1 MKISVIIPMYGVEN
15 YIARCARSLFEQTFT
30 SDVEFLFI
38 DDASKDRSSEVLA
51 TVIDEYA
58 EKNLDVKIFRHE
70 KNQGLP
76 SARNTGLKHARGEFV
91 MHVDGDDFWR
101 KTPWNYYIM
110 PLWIIMRMLHG
121 VTIISL
127 LKPIKGFLS
136 NHVLI
141 PLRMP

>member
-70 KNQGLP
+70 KNQG
-76 SARNTGLKHARGEFV
+76 
-91 MHVDGDDFWR
+91 
-101 KTPWNYYIM
+101 
-110 PLWIIMRMLHG
+110 
-121 VTIISL
+121 
-127 LKPIKGFLS
+127 
-136 NHVLI
+136 
-141 PLRMP
+141 